1 MIRRLALA
9 ALAAAVLAGPVLAQ
23 GSADVAGRPAL
34 NTKSTEEL
42 IKQREQWGTKPA
54 LSSAD
59 AGSGP
64 MVAGRPALNTKSTEE
79 LIKQREQWGTGPAVT
94 SKRAARPARKLR
106 QSSATAPRV
115 VRKKRV
121 RKAN

>member
-9 ALAAAVLAGPVLAQ
+9 ALAASALAGPVLAQ

-34 NTKSTEEL
+34 VTKSTEEL

-59 AGSGP
+59 AGAGP
-64 MVAGRPALNTKSTEE
+64 TVAGRPALNTQSTSE
-79 LIKQREQWGTGPAVT
+79 LIKQREQWGTAPAGARRAVRAGRKAT
-94 SKRAARPARKLR
+94 QRAAA
-106 QSSATAPRV
+106 APRAAK
-115 VRKKRV
+115 RKRP